1 MGSSDVS
8 GEVSGNTIRWKQQMT
23 VPMPM
28 TLDCEATAEGDTLTG
43 TVGAG
48 AFGTIAVFQPLVVAE
63 ELVGLDL
70 TRELTTDELSRTY
83 KNKTHPFQKKFSTNS
98 DAIFLH
104 AETDAIYNATRKYET
119 SVIAKSKL
127 YISRVKYFDSD
138 KKYFV
143 QGLSKPCAGCQR
155 AIANFNIKHVC
166 FTKDTEGFDYLW
178 IYFFLI
184 NDILLK
190 SMKD

>member
-1 MGSSDVS
+1 MLNNKVTS
-8 GEVSGNTIRWKQQMT
+8 
-23 VPMPM
+23 
-28 TLDCEATAEGDTLTG
+28 TLEAVASAVEPFASARIAAALVYKNEIISIG
-43 TVGAG
+43 TN
-48 AFGTIAVFQPLVVAE
+48 
-63 ELVGLDL
+63 
-70 TRELTTDELSRTY
+70 

-119 SVIAKSKL
+119 SIIAKSKL

-166 FTKDTEGFDYLW
+166 FTKDTEGFDYL
-178 IYFFLI
+178 
-184 NDILLK
+184 
-190 SMKD
+190 